1 MKKDVIQ
8 QTKAFVY
15 QRFQH
20 DSTGH
25 DYAHM
30 ERVAKM
36 SHYIAKKEDADPF
49 LAEIAG
55 WLHDVADSKLTDD
68 PKQAEVELRSFL
80 ESLYLTEEQ
89 ITVIMSAIETVSFR
103 KGKQPNSVIGQ
114 VVQDAD
120 RLDAIGAIG
129 IARAFSFGGN
139 RENTIYSESSE
150 QKNQSTIQHFYDK
163 LLRLKDQLHT
173 NTAKQIAKERH
184 LYMEGFLNQFFQ
196 EWDFLKKD
204 E

>member
-20 DSTGH
+20 DATGH

-36 SHYIAKKEDADPF
+36 SHYIAENEGADPF

-55 WLHDVADSKLTDD
+55 WLHDVADAKLTED

-80 ESLYLTEEQ
+80 KSLYVTEEQ
-89 ITVIMSAIETVSFR
+89 ITVIMSAIDTVSFR
-103 KGKQPNSVIGQ
+103 KGKQPKSIIGQ

-120 RLDAIGAIG
+120 RIDAIGAIG

-139 RENTIYSESSE
+139 RQNPIYNESSE

-196 EWDFLKKD
+196 EWDFFKKR
-204 E
+204 